1 MNVRIRLSMTTELCQ
16 KWGRGG
22 GNGRLVSG
30 TFSGRRGTRIRG
42 GYIMSIELDLV
53 RVLNELMDALDR

>member
-1 MNVRIRLSMTTELCQ
+1 MATELGQ

-22 GNGRLVSG
+22 SNGRLVSG

-53 RVLNELMDALDR
+53 RVLSELMDALD

>member
-1 MNVRIRLSMTTELCQ
+1 MATELGQ

-22 GNGRLVSG
+22 SNGRLVPG

-53 RVLNELMDALDR
+53 RVLSELMDALD